1 VTVAPLSHHTV
12 QVPATTANL
21 GPGFDSFGLALALHL
36 AARTVPRVAGTD
48 RVLTRGLGADSVS
61 AADDNLVW
69 RSFVAACEHF
79 DVPVPDINL
88 EVTNRIPMERGLGSS
103 SAAIVA
109 GIVLAR
115 VVTEHQVG
123 EPALVELAAGLE
135 GHPDNVAPAM
145 LGGLVACAQDD
156 AGRLVIRRSN
166 PRGGLRALAF
176 IPEARQATAASRTVL
191 PEALARADVAAQ
203 AARAGHV
210 LVGLTGTW
218 QVDPLL
224 AGDRLHEPVRAPEG
238 SPNRVLLDTLRE
250 GGLHSWLSGSG
261 PTVIALAPYE
271 DASVAALVTDAAAVR
286 GATPI
291 PLELD
296 LLGALPCPDGGC
308 GISGAGGCVQCPRER
323 LTWAPPVPTASS

>member
-1 VTVAPLSHHTV
+1 MTIAPLVHHTV

-36 AARTVPRVAGTD
+36 AARTIPRSTGAD
-48 RVLTRGLGADSVS
+48 RVVTRGLGADSV
-61 AADDNLVW
+61 ATDDDNLVW

-79 DVPVPDINL
+79 DVPVPDVGI

-103 SAAIVA
+103 SAAIAA

-115 VVTEHQVG
+115 VITGSPVG
-123 EPALVELAAGLE
+123 EPELVELAADLE
-135 GHPDNVAPAM
+135 GHPDNVAPAI
-145 LGGLVACAQDD
+145 LGGLVACARDD

-166 PRGGLRALAF
+166 PRAGLRALAF
-176 IPEARQATAASRTVL
+176 VPEARQSTAASRSVL
-191 PEALARADVAAQ
+191 PEALAREDVGVQ

-224 AGDRLHEPVRAPEG
+224 SGDRLHEPVRAPEG

-261 PTVIALAPYE
+261 PTVIALVPYE
-271 DASVAALVTDAAAVR
+271 DPAVAALVTDAAAVH
-286 GATPI
+286 GTTPV

-323 LTWAPPVPTASS
+323 LSW